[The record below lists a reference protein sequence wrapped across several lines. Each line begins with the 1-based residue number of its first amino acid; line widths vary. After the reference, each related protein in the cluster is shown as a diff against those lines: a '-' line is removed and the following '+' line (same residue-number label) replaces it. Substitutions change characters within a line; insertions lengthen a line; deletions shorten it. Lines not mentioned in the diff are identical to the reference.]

1 MKKNRKFK
9 NWRINII
16 FLFLLA
22 VSAGIFY
29 RLFSLQIV
37 DYKFYSA
44 KAENQHKFSKTI
56 EPRRGAIFMKDRF
69 GDLNPLAINKEY
81 LSVYVVPSEIEDK
94 DGTTEK
100 LAQILNM
107 EKDVILKRVS
117 KKDDPYEPIKSKLS
131 DEEALAVKNEALK
144 GVYFDGKEYRHYPY
158 RDAAAAVVGF
168 VNNPDNE
175 FIGQYGLEKFFNK
188 DLNGK
193 KGSLTADKGVGGA
206 MILTGNRDY
215 EPAVDGTDLIL
226 TLDPNVQFKA
236 EEILKS
242 AVEKWQAEKGLV
254 IVSDPRTGAV
264 KSLANY
270 PSYDPNE
277 YSKVDDIN
285 VYLNPAVQSVFEP
298 GSVIKPITMSIGLDQ
313 GMITPE
319 TKYVDDGFVQFGG
332 YKIMNFDNEA
342 HGEKTMRQVL
352 ELSLNTGVIF
362 VEKKIPKSTFKDYF
376 KNFGFGEKIG
386 IDLPGEVSGNISNLD
401 SNRDINYATASFG
414 QGIAITPFHL
424 ISAIGAIA
432 NKGKLMQPY
441 IVDEFKSPD
450 GKTQKTEPKE
460 IRQVISSETAEKVSS
475 MMVGV
480 VKNGFDKRASVD
492 GYMIAGKTGTAQIA
506 DGRGG
511 YSDEFIHSFVGFAPA
526 FDPKF
531 LVLIRLEK
539 PKGNRFASNTLS
551 GFFGEMM
558 NYLLSYYEVPP
569 DQLKKDL

>member
-1 MKKNRKFK
+1 M
-9 NWRINII
+9 

-29 RLFSLQIV
+29 RLFSLQVI
-37 DYKFYSA
+37 DYQFYSA
-44 KAENQHKFSKTI
+44 KAENQHRFSKTL
-56 EPRRGAIFMKDRF
+56 ESRRGAIFMKDRF
-69 GDLNPLAINKEY
+69 GEMNPLAINKEY
-81 LSVYVVPSEIEDK
+81 LSVYVVPNEIEEADR
-94 DGTTEK
+94 DNVAEK
-100 LAQILNM
+100 LSKMLGL
-107 EKDVILKRVS
+107 EKDAVLKRVS
-117 KKDDPYEPIKSKLS
+117 KKDDPYEPIKSKLT
-131 DEEALAVKNEALK
+131 DEEALAVKNESLQ

-158 RDAAAAVVGF
+158 ADAAAAVVGF

-188 DLNGK
+188 DLAGK
-193 KGSLTADKGVGGA
+193 KGSMTGDKGVGGA

-226 TLDPNVQFKA
+226 TLDPNIQFKA
-236 EEILKS
+236 EEILKA

-254 IVSDPRTGAV
+254 IVSDPKTGAI

-270 PSYDPNE
+270 PSFDPNE
-277 YSKVDDIN
+277 YSKVEDIN

-298 GSVIKPITMSIGLDQ
+298 GSVIKPITMAIGLDQ
-313 GMITPE
+313 GVITPE
-319 TKYVDDGFVQFGG
+319 TKYIDEGFVQIGG

-352 ELSLNTGVIF
+352 ELSLNTGVVF
-362 VEKKIPKSTFKDYF
+362 VEKKITKSVFKDYF
-376 KNFGFGEKIG
+376 KNFGLGGKTG
-386 IDLPGEVSGNISNLD
+386 VDLPGEVSGNISNLE

-414 QGIAITPFHL
+414 QGIAITPLHL

-441 IVDEFKSPD
+441 IVDEFKTPD
-450 GKTQKTEPKE
+450 GKTQKTQPKE
-460 IRQVISSETAEKVSS
+460 IRQVVSSEAAEKVTS
-475 MMVGV
+475 MMVDV
-480 VKNGFDKRASVD
+480 VKNGFDKKASVE
-492 GYMIAGKTGTAQIA
+492 GYLIAGKTGTAQIA
-506 DGRGG
+506 DGKGG

-526 FDPKF
+526 HDPKF

-551 GFFGEMM
+551 AFFGEMM
-558 NYLLSYYEVPP
+558 NYLLGYYEIPP
-569 DQLKKDL
+569 DIKSSNLIK